1 MVMPLRRQRAEKLI
15 AVDFVLMEHRLDG
28 SYEER
33 RLIRDRPVATGT
45 LACPQC
51 DAPVVLSRPV
61 EPADWIGCPFCLH
74 TGPTRDFLSLTP
86 PSRPARVIVRLRF
99 PV

>member
-1 MVMPLRRQRAEKLI
+1 MERRI
-15 AVDFVLMEHRLDG
+15 DG

-33 RLIRDRPVATGT
+33 REIRSLRVATGT
-45 LACPQC
+45 LACSHC
-51 DAPVVLSRPV
+51 DAPVVLGAPV

-86 PSRPARVIVRLRF
+86 PTRPARVIVRVRL
-99 PV
+99 PD